1 MFPWHLFLFLCF
13 FFMLGMRLNFFM
25 CSLFF
30 GAPELYIRELALAQ
44 VMSIE
49 RVMLFVLSDQF
60 NQTNKR
66 SQTLVFI

>member
-1 MFPWHLFLFLCF
+1 
-13 FFMLGMRLNFFM
+13 M